1 MTKKEQT
8 AAEIVKAARDKNKIS
23 ARELQPIRERR
34 RKNGSPATLAVR
46 HLPVTVK
53 PNG

>member
-23 ARELQPIRERR
+23 ARELIANVFDDFYELHGDR
-34 RKNGSPATLAVR
+34 VM
-46 HLPVTVK
+46 
-53 PNG
+53 